1 MKNIYDY
8 ILQAHTL
15 GDSDEL
21 SVFFDGFFAATTAL
35 GVACPYTAPIDRQH
49 WALNLIE
56 ETERKTALSQRAQ
69 ASLILQQHI
78 AFLRKESY
86 RGMIFNRSGVD
97 TDGRDI
103 RYNGESSSSPELWE
117 DVAYQH
123 LATGNLIMPSEY
135 NQKTEED
142 QKLYTEVRFYNA
154 HKTPFTIYSSDTA
167 MMSELIHR
175 DILIGDNG
183 VNQRYLDESSDPNSD
198 LCRYRQVIQDALLEL
213 ECMSTRPFHEYFPN
227 GSITANLRTH
237 SYGGDNIHDDAE
249 DDEENA

>member
-1 MKNIYDY
+1 MTIHDY
-8 ILQAHTL
+8 ILKAHML

-21 SVFFDGFFAATTAL
+21 SIFLDGFFTAAGAL
-35 GVACPYTAPIDRQH
+35 GVTCSCTTPIERQH
-49 WALNLIE
+49 WALNLIK
-56 ETERKTALSQRAQ
+56 ETERKTALTQRAQ
-69 ASLILQQHI
+69 ARLILQQYI
-78 AFLRKESY
+78 AFLRKEDY
-86 RGMIFNRSGVD
+86 RGMIFNRSGID

-103 RYNGESSSSPELWE
+103 CYDDEPTSDPHQWE

-142 QKLYTEVRFYNA
+142 QKLYTEVRFYTA
-154 HKTPFTIYSSDTA
+154 YKTPFTIYSSDTA
-167 MMSELIHR
+167 MMSELIHH

-198 LCRYRQVIQDALLEL
+198 LYRYRQIIQDALLEL

-227 GSITANLRTH
+227 GSLTANLRTH
-237 SYGGDNIHDDAE
+237 SYGGGDIHDDAE